1 MKTFVRNSIA
11 IFFFSLPLIA
21 TAQSSS
27 FCGAGIIKGLAEGYD
42 GKSQTRIL
50 LDTKT
55 GSGSSTATLP
65 WDTAWTMKVDT
76 LQKTLRAG
84 FLSGLQV
91 GLYSATYTCNKI
103 TEVRICHVAAD
114 CK

>member
-1 MKTFVRNSIA
+1 MKNFVRNSIA
-11 IFFFSLPLIA
+11 IFFFSLPVIA
-21 TAQSSS
+21 AAQSGSL
-27 FCGAGIIKGLAEGYD
+27 CGAGTIKGLAEGFA

-50 LDTKT
+50 LDTKA

-65 WDTAWTMKVDT
+65 WDTGWTLKVDT

-84 FLSGLQV
+84 LLSGLPV
-91 GLYSATYTCNKI
+91 GLYSATYTCDKI